1 MKRWVF
7 PLALCLL
14 LCSCGSP
21 GQTPGESE
29 PAPAESG
36 GIAVRTDWSK
46 LGQRAEPPEPIGSRW
61 YADYTG
67 ELIPRKDYGP
77 LLPYVGLRLMDDWPA
92 ANGCLYGLM
101 TQDGVVVTDPVYSAV
116 YRPSGYDGADFY
128 SLPVLLLEQGDEHAD
143 PESGN
148 PLACAAAALDG
159 SWCTPFDYCGA
170 ASGKQGLLL
179 FQPDSVTV
187 MSADG
192 EVQRVWTVEE
202 MGISQNEFDSML
214 SNIAWGEG
222 WSGSWLGGYMA
233 LDWVPESE
241 GDVRCFDLATG
252 EIRVFSDDELLAM
265 SGYPDWQEETL
276 AVPNAQRLTDSI
288 LGPDAPGLLALF
300 DYSEEETVITYYRE
314 DGTPLP
320 ELTRRGGLWYQQTAV
335 AGGLIEILDLNTASY
350 YDLETLEPVFRTYL
364 NYEQD

>member
-14 LCSCGSP
+14 LCSCDSP

-29 PAPAESG
+29 PAAAESG

-46 LGQRAEPPEPIGSRW
+46 LGEKPPVPEPTGSRW
-61 YADYTG
+61 YEDYTG
-67 ELIPRKDYGP
+67 ELLPREDYGP
-77 LLPYVGLRLMDDWPA
+77 LIPYAGLRLMDDWPA

-101 TQDGVVVTDPVYSAV
+101 TPEGTVVTDPVYSAV
-116 YRPSGYDGADFY
+116 YRPGGYDGADFY
-128 SLPVLLLEQGDEHAD
+128 SLPVLVLEQGDETAG
-143 PESGN
+143 PETGN
-148 PLACAAAALDG
+148 PMACAAAALDG

-179 FQPDSVTV
+179 FRRDSVTV
-187 MSADG
+187 LPADG
-192 EVQRVWTVEE
+192 KVQRVWTVDE

-222 WSGSWLGGYMA
+222 WSGSWLGDYMA

-241 GDVRCFDLATG
+241 DIRCFNLVTG
-252 EIRVFSDDELLAM
+252 ETQVFSIEEWDSMAD
-265 SGYPDWQEETL
+265 YPDWQEEIP
-276 AVPNAQRLTDSI
+276 AVPNAQRLTDSF
-288 LGPDAPGLLALF
+288 LGPDAPGLLVLY
-300 DYSEEETVITYYRE
+300 DYSEDEALITYYRE

-320 ELTRRGGLWYQQTAV
+320 ELTRHADRWYQQTAV
-335 AGGLIEILDLNTASY
+335 VGGLIEVLDLNTAAY